1 MSIEVRNLSKRF
13 GQFRALN
20 DVSLHIE
27 TGELVAL
34 LGPSG
39 CGKTTLLRI
48 IAGLESADSG
58 SVLFAGED
66 ATAVDVRQRQVGF
79 VFQHYAL
86 FKHMTVF
93 ENVAFGLRVKHRS
106 QRPSED
112 QIQRKV
118 HDLLGLVQLDWLA
131 DRYPAQLSGGQ
142 RQRIALARALAVEP
156 RVLLLDEPFGA
167 LDAKVRKELRRWLRR
182 LHDELHV
189 ASVFVTHDQEEA
201 LEVADRVVL
210 MNSGRIEQVGTP
222 REVWESPATPFVY
235 GFLGDVNSLAGVAT
249 RGVWQGAGLSLP
261 APELAQADGERAT
274 AYVRP
279 HEFDIERYR
288 PEGEGIAVR
297 LSHAYLAG
305 PSAYLELARQDSDA
319 IIEAEVPEQ
328 LYRELNL
335 RDGETL
341 LARPRR
347 ADLRG
352 ASMTTIE
359 LPPVLEA
366 GAAARWRE
374 LIETLA
380 DARRRYPDAALAS
393 SLAAEDM
400 VLTHAIFDAGLDLE
414 VFTLDTGRL
423 HAETLG
429 VLDAIRQRYRREVT
443 IYRPDAAAV
452 DAYVAAHGAYAFY
465 ESVELRG
472 LLPDPQGR
480 AAQARSGRTRRL
492 DHRAAARPVRHARR
506 AGARRTGRHVRPVQ
520 VQPAGGLERGRGLDR
535 DPRAGHSVQP
545 AARPGLSVHRLRT
558 LYARLAAGRRPA
570 GGALVVG
577 ESSDSK
583 ECGLHAGNRV
593 IAIAPVGDAGRPW
606 FENHDS
612 RGTQCLP

>member
-131 DRYPAQLSGGQ
+131 DRYPAQLSGAPAH
-142 RQRIALARALAVEP
+142 RLARALAVEP
-156 RVLLLDEPFGA
+156 RVLLDEPWRAGRQGA
-167 LDAKVRKELRRWLRR
+167 QGTAPLAAPAARRVARGQRVRDARPGRGAGSGRP
-182 LHDELHV
+182 
-189 ASVFVTHDQEEA
+189 
-201 LEVADRVVL
+201 VVL

-274 AYVRP
+274 AMCGRTNSTSSATGRKRG
-279 HEFDIERYR
+279 HR
-288 PEGEGIAVR
+288 GAAV
-297 LSHAYLAG
+297 ACLAG

-347 ADLRG
+347 ARSSRCKHDDDRTASRTGSRRG
-352 ASMTTIE
+352 A
-359 LPPVLEA
+359 
-366 GAAARWRE
+366 GA
-374 LIETLA
+374 
-380 DARRRYPDAALAS
+380 S
-393 SLAAEDM
+393 
-400 VLTHAIFDAGLDLE
+400 
-414 VFTLDTGRL
+414 
-423 HAETLG
+423 
-429 VLDAIRQRYRREVT
+429 
-443 IYRPDAAAV
+443 
-452 DAYVAAHGAYAFY
+452 
-465 ESVELRG
+465 
-472 LLPDPQGR
+472 
-480 AAQARSGRTRRL
+480 
-492 DHRAAARPVRHARR
+492 
-506 AGARRTGRHVRPVQ
+506 
-520 VQPAGGLERGRGLDR
+520 
-535 DPRAGHSVQP
+535 
-545 AARPGLSVHRLRT
+545 
-558 LYARLAAGRRPA
+558 
-570 GGALVVG
+570 
-577 ESSDSK
+577 
-583 ECGLHAGNRV
+583 
-593 IAIAPVGDAGRPW
+593 
-606 FENHDS
+606 
-612 RGTQCLP
+612 